1 MPKKIENKSENKI
14 SKQKSEIYEDDFED
28 EN

>member
-1 MPKKIENKSENKI
+1 MPKKIESKSENKI
-14 SKQKSEIYEDDFED
+14 NKQQSEIYEDDFED